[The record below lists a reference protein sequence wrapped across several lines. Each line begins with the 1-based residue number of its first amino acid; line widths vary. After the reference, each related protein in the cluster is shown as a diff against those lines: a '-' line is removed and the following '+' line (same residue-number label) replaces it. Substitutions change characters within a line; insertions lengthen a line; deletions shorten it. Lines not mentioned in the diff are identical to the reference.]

1 MVRDYIQLHAN
12 AESGSDQMMLETIY
26 VAKPGSSGKG
36 DNVNLTWRTPRHRPH
51 GCTDARM
58 HGCTDARMHGCTDFE
73 KLLPA
78 ISNTIQIEEKL
89 TASTGKPAIE

>member
-1 MVRDYIQLHAN
+1 
-12 AESGSDQMMLETIY
+12 MMLETIY
-26 VAKPGSSGKG
+26 VAKPGNSGKG

-58 HGCTDARMHGCTDFE
+58 HGCTDFE

-78 ISNTIQIEEKL
+78 ISNTIQIDEKL
-89 TASTGKPAIE
+89 TAS